1 MIIMIGTDM
10 TNLTNTLDAKQRML
24 CKDLEEDVLR
34 ARWQMKNRLDHAEDL
49 TEKIAGEERL
59 LENLRRQ
66 LERTG
71 DEGFVNDI
79 TNQEAYIENL
89 HRQVT
94 EALETARTWEDE
106 VSRIEHEM
114 RANGCGFY
122 V

>member
-1 MIIMIGTDM
+1 MIGTDM

-34 ARWQMKNRLDHAEDL
+34 ARLQMKNRLDHAEDL

>member
-34 ARWQMKNRLDHAEDL
+34 ARLQMKNRLDHAEDL
-49 TEKIAGEERL
+49 TEKIGGEGRL